1 MKNIFKKEVT
11 EEVISRI
18 GELNPQVQPQ
28 WGKMNPAQMLA
39 HLNVM
44 YELVYE
50 PEKYP
55 KPKGIEKFLI
65 KLLAKNQVVGEKP
78 YPKNGRTAPIF
89 VISDDRD
96 FENEKKNLIE
106 YILKTQ
112 SLGETHFE
120 GKASHSF
127 GNLTSKEWNNMFY
140 KHIDHHLTQFGV

>member
-18 GELNPQVQPQ
+18 GELNPEVQPQ